1 MLYILV
7 ANAKRIYHG
16 PERECLFEVVM
27 ERPESLPL
35 LVLTD
40 GAHII
45 VRLRAS
51 FSEVSE
57 IEMRQSSTR
66 QSVKKNIR
74 NAYCPSEPRNGPRH
88 ERIVVEITSKALP
101 ELRMTL
107 LRVEDIRL
115 RTELCCRPTSITSAT
130 KQ

>member
-1 MLYILV
+1 MANEMLYILV

-27 ERPESLPL
+27 ERPESLPP

-66 QSVKKNIR
+66 HSVKKKHTECVLPLR
-74 NAYCPSEPRNGPRH
+74 ATQRPS
-88 ERIVVEITSKALP
+88 S
-101 ELRMTL
+101 
-107 LRVEDIRL
+107 
-115 RTELCCRPTSITSAT
+115 
-130 KQ
+130 